1 MDDWRK
7 SLKRAFGETIGPASV
22 GLGDVLA
29 ATRQISKFNRLSQ
42 HLQGLDA
49 MAAAK
54 KGVGPSELAA
64 LRDLRVS
71 EIPPRRLD
79 ELCETLLG
87 EKS

>member
-1 MDDWRK
+1 MDHWRN
-7 SLKRAFGETIGPASV
+7 SLKRAFGETIGPSPV
-22 GLGDVLA
+22 GIGDVLS

-54 KGVGPSELAA
+54 KGVAPAELSA

-71 EIPPRRLD
+71 EISPRRLN

-87 EKS
+87 EKD